1 LFAREEFFLY
11 HLKQQGAII
20 EFFLVLN
27 FFKGGYFLEGR
38 VRDERGVTFIFFFF
52 QIVDFYFWLLLFVKE
67 QAGSIVGLCFL
78 KFCLFYHRPNCLLY
92 WNQISPYFFE
102 GSDQL
107 RHQPISFLQ
116 GNIPLRTSVRC
127 RFSLYVLTEICHQKS
142 KLLGQ

>member
-27 FFKGGYFLEGR
+27 FFKGDIFWRGGSEMKEGSLLFSFFYFQ
-38 VRDERGVTFIFFFF
+38 T
-52 QIVDFYFWLLLFVKE
+52 VDFFWLLLFVKE

-116 GNIPLRTSVRC
+116 GNIPLRTSVKC
-127 RFSLYVLTEICHQKS
+127 RFTLYVLAEICHQKS